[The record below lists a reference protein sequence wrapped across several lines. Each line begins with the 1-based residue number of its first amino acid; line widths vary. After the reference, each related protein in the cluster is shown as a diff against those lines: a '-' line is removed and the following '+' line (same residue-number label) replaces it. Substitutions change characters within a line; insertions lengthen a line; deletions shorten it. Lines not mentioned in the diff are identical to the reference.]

1 MVANAAAE
9 EEAKVEVFSCMQRLA
24 PDSTDLF
31 GNYDEEM
38 LSGGLQNNGPRMAEV
53 GCGQKP
59 AWAFA
64 HNAEEPTP
72 AVLALREYHEIMD
85 GVKE

>member
-1 MVANAAAE
+1 M
-9 EEAKVEVFSCMQRLA
+9 EAFSCLQKPA

-38 LSGGLQNNGPRMAEV
+38 LSGGLQNNGPRMVES
-53 GCGQKP
+53 
-59 AWAFA
+59 
-64 HNAEEPTP
+64 AEEPTP